1 MSAIL
6 TTLLP
11 LLLKYLLP
19 LISAWFAARGHISL
33 MTGAVG
39 AGNPE
44 MLNQQLTELYAAWSG
59 IAALGIG
66 SGEGISYWSRRSA
79 AGAIS
84 PDQWK
89 KIFELIFQLL
99 QMFLTPQQSGQ
110 LNSAIATAFP
120 DEARHLGIRR

>member
-1 MSAIL
+1 MSVIL

-19 LISAWFAARGHISL
+19 LISAWFAARGHVSL
-33 MTGAVG
+33 SNGAVG
-39 AGNPE
+39 SDPGVVD
-44 MLNQQLTELYAAWSG
+44 QQLKELYAAWSG

-66 SGEGISYWSRRSA
+66 SGEGISYWARRSA

-84 PDQWK
+84 AEQFK
-89 KIFELIFQLL
+89 KIIELIFQLL
-99 QMFLTPQQSGQ
+99 QMFLTPQQSAQ

-120 DEARHLGIRR
+120 DEARHLGVRR

>member
-1 MSAIL
+1 MSGIL

-11 LLLKYLLP
+11 LLLKYVLP
-19 LISAWFAARGHISL
+19 LISAWFAARGHVSL
-33 MTGAVG
+33 AQGAVG
-39 AGNPE
+39 ADPE
-44 MLNQQLTELYAAWSG
+44 MLSQQLMELYAAWSG
-59 IAALGIG
+59 IAAVGIG
-66 SGEGISYWSRRSA
+66 SGEVISYWARRSA

-84 PDQWK
+84 PDQFK

-99 QMFLTPQQSGQ
+99 QMFLSPEQSAK

>member
-1 MSAIL
+1 MSGLL

-11 LLLKYLLP
+11 LLFKYVLP

-33 MTGAVG
+33 AQGAVG
-39 AGNPE
+39 AEPE
-44 MLNQQLTELYAAWSG
+44 LLNQQLTELYAAWSG

-66 SGEGISYWSRRSA
+66 SGEGISYWSRRAA
-79 AGAIS
+79 AGSIS

-99 QMFLTPQQSGQ
+99 QMFLSPQQSAQ